1 MKILKK
7 MNVYVLRNDWFISS
21 VEEHDILG
29 VFLKKED
36 AGLVMQTDYVDFSK
50 EYNNWE
56 YTEEGEDYLK
66 LADREEFPDNWCEW
80 WIEEYEVQDHV

>member
-1 MKILKK
+1 

>member
-1 MKILKK
+1 

-66 LADREEFPDNWCEW
+66 LADCEEFPDNWCEW